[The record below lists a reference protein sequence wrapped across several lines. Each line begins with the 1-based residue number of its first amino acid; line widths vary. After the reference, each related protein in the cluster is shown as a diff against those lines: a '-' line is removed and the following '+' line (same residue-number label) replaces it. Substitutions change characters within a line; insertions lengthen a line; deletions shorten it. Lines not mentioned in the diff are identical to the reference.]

1 MSIGNYKEIKG
12 FPNYYVTEDGHVWKF
27 VGGDEE

>member
-12 FPNYYVTEDGHVWKF
+12 FPNYYTAYGFVWKF